1 MLPPNGPANPLAA
14 STDSA
19 QLVGGPSPP
28 PPSLPAEQLLN
39 LANKLVEAGL
49 AGQIMGA
56 LGAALSQTVC
66 SAPSFPSFSS
76 QGYTL
81 DAVGGL
87 EGPKAQLRQALG
99 SFDQGQ
105 SWPTPGFLVFGWS
118 QSGKTHLMRGFAG
131 ECEKRQIPVIDA
143 PAGEFAL
150 KNPVDGAGNGVDRL
164 ANLFRHAREKAA
176 ASPNRT
182 VAIVIEDVDALF
194 PIRDSSN
201 PGGSAMLARFSQE
214 MDRVAQDKDLHIL
227 VVGTTSRKDTLDIT
241 AGNKLGRELFVKN
254 PQNSDE
260 RLDILS
266 KLVENQRWQLETPE
280 QSLRELADS
289 TAGRTIGELRSI
301 MTRASEKSTGPS
313 ITGQD
318 INQAKLDHFYGPA
331 QAAKTP
337 DWFFRLSV
345 AHEVGHALIRN
356 FFDQLAEQDQQ
367 PWARPQ
373 AIDQLVMEARGESSA
388 SVSLKYSGNPS
399 KTFEYYFA
407 EIASNYGGRSAEY
420 LFGRKHISA
429 GPGNDLD
436 HITGLAREA
445 VTQVG
450 MGPQTGPINVE
461 KAQLANTENVDRDIR
476 NLTTVAEKVSMT
488 LVNYYRDFIEHTA
501 DEFVTMRNQAG
512 GMVWPASEFVRAVD
526 DWQAT
531 QDSHQLSALKDEI
544 RRLRDSVKPTMPD
557 VFDPAVGGD
566 RPVTDYVVPERTGLN

>member
-1 MLPPNGPANPLAA
+1 MPAFTPAA
-14 STDSA
+14 DSA
-19 QLVGGPSPP
+19 QVGQSPAPTP
-28 PPSLPAEQLLN
+28 PDPPAQQLLN

-49 AGQIMGA
+49 ASQIMGA
-56 LGAALSQTVC
+56 LGAALSQTVT
-66 SAPSFPSFSS
+66 SAPTFPTFSS

-81 DAVGGL
+81 DSVGGL
-87 EGPKAQLRQALG
+87 EEPKAQLNQALT
-99 SFDQGQ
+99 SFDQGRA
-105 SWPTPGFLVFGWS
+105 WPTPGFLVFGWS
-118 QSGKTHLMRGFAG
+118 QSGKTHLLRGFAG

-143 PAGEFAL
+143 PAGEFGL

-164 ANLFRHAREKAA
+164 SNLFRHAREKAA
-176 ASPNRT
+176 SNPSHTA
-182 VAIVIEDVDALF
+182 AIVMEDLDALF
-194 PIRDSSN
+194 PIRDASHPESA
-201 PGGSAMLARFSQE
+201 AMLSRFSQE

-227 VVGTTSRKDTLDIT
+227 VLGTTSRKDTLDVT
-241 AGNKLGRELFVKN
+241 AINKLGREVFVKN

-260 RLDILS
+260 RFDILN
-266 KLVENQRWQLETPE
+266 KLVTNQHWQLATPE
-280 QSLRELADS
+280 DSLRELADS

-301 MTRASEKSTGPS
+301 MTRASEKATGPS

-345 AHEVGHALIRN
+345 AHEVGHAVIRD
-356 FFDQLAEQDQQ
+356 FFDRLALEDQQ

-420 LFGRKHISA
+420 LFGSKHISA
-429 GPGNDLD
+429 GPGNDID

-450 MGPQTGPINVE
+450 MGQQTGAINID
-461 KAQLANTENVDRDIR
+461 KAQPSNTETVDQDIR
-476 NLTTVAEKVSMT
+476 DLTSVAEKVSMT

-501 DEFVTMRNQAG
+501 DEFVTMRNRSG
-512 GMVWPASEFVRAVD
+512 GMVWPAEAFSQAVQ

-531 QDSHQLSALKDEI
+531 QDPQALVALKDEI
-544 RRLRDSVKPTMPD
+544 RRLRESVKPTMPN
-557 VFDPAVGGD
+557 VFDPNTGGE
-566 RPVTDYVVPERTGLN
+566 RPVTDYLTS